1 MNKPTISE
9 IAAYCTSRNNNI
21 DAETFW
27 HHYESN
33 GWKVGKNAII
43 MSNWKSAV
51 ITWEKRNPEP
61 KEINR
66 PPKPDKP
73 PKPVKRMRHSDGTR
87 YSYREVLVATNGK
100 DSRTVQIFDKLEDQK
115 KRKENA
121 RSLIR
126 LRREGKK

>member
-33 GWKVGKNAII
+33 GWKVGKNAIV

-61 KEINR
+61 KEITR

-73 PKPVKRMRHSDGTR
+73 PKPVNRMRHPDGNSLVHKR
-87 YSYREVLVATNGK
+87 YGF
-100 DSRTVQIFDKLEDQK
+100 DSRPSYKIRQGNGGNAYLET
-115 KRKENA
+115 
-121 RSLIR
+121 SV
-126 LRREGKK
+126 